1 MTWTAY
7 STAGV
12 CSSAPSSASLHQ
24 ERLESDFM
32 QLWKTETLP
41 IAKKLIR
48 SFPDVKRGHKLILER
63 VCSFRTSSSLWTRSS
78 NAHKVPRRM
87 SRTFSVRRTAEVLT
101 FSTGSPP
108 TGFPISTGILRLYWR
123 LFANGGTRSFSSVV
137 SHRISSPPSSLAR
150 GHLILDGNHSG
161 LLSGYISF

>member
-12 CSSAPSSASLHQ
+12 CPSAPSSASLHQ

-32 QLWKTETLP
+32 QLWKTEALP
-41 IAKKLIR
+41 IAKKLTR
-48 SFPDVKRGHKLILER
+48 SFPDVKRSHRLILER
-63 VCSFRTSSSLWTRSS
+63 VCPFRTSSSLWTRSS
-78 NAHKVPRRM
+78 NAHKVSRRM
-87 SRTFSVRRTAEVLT
+87 SRTFSVRRTADVLT

-123 LFANGGTRSFSSVV
+123 LFAKHVHSHLPFPIGYPLPHPHSSV
-137 SHRISSPPSSLAR
+137 AT
-150 GHLILDGNHSG
+150 
-161 LLSGYISF
+161 